1 MSSDLLRR
9 TQYIFFNDVAKENE
23 NVIVMAWEIFTFD
36 YFIFPIVQY
45 HIK

>member
-9 TQYIFFNDVAKENE
+9 TQYFFFNDVAKENE
-23 NVIVMAWEIFTFD
+23 NVIVMAWEIFMLD